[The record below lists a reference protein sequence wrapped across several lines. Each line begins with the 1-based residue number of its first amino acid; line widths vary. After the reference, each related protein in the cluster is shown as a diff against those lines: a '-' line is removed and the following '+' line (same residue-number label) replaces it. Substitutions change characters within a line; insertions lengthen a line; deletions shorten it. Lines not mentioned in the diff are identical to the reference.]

1 MIQFVTFGT
10 ENYEPLLD
18 VFHKSIKLT
27 CKENYTLNYYSLNYD
42 SKLKDEN
49 LIKAVKK
56 HRTEKFGRDVKKVNV
71 QKTLFD
77 EI

>member
-1 MIQFVTFGT
+1 LI
-10 ENYEPLLD
+10 
-18 VFHKSIKLT
+18 
-27 CKENYTLNYYSLNYD
+27 
-42 SKLKDEN
+42 KLKDEN